1 MHPIPRIGFADW
13 PACLDRCRRPHQQ
26 HYFSMYSSLLGG
38 LVTDPVLMLLPADD
52 HMVHRGDG
60 IFETLKCVGGALYN
74 LEAHLTRLR
83 LSAGRI
89 RLPVPWS
96 SADLADIIAQTVHAG
111 GRPEALVRV
120 LVSRGPGG
128 FGISPA
134 ECPAPALYV
143 VAYAYP
149 GSFMAL
155 HPGGARAVR
164 SSIPPRTPP
173 FSHLKSVNYLS
184 SVLMKMEALDARVD
198 FTLSFDEKGHL
209 AEGATENAGIVT
221 RGRRL
226 QVPKPERILPGTT
239 AHRVLELARP
249 MIARGL
255 LSAIEEADI
264 PYAAVREAAELLIFG
279 TTPDVTSVIEFDG
292 RPVGD
297 GKPGA
302 AGLALNARLADDIL
316 HNAALRTPV
325 F

>member
-1 MHPIPRIGFADW
+1 MQPLPLIGAAEL
-13 PACLDRCRRPHQQ
+13 PACLDRRRRPHQQ
-26 HYFSMYSSLLGG
+26 HYFAMYSSHLGG
-38 LVTDPVLMLLPADD
+38 LVTDPALMLLPADD

-60 IFETLKCVGGALYN
+60 IFETVKCVGGGLYN

-89 RLPVPWS
+89 RLPVPWT
-96 SADLADIIAQTVHAG
+96 SADLADIVVQTVHAG
-111 GRPEALVRV
+111 GRPEALVRI

-134 ECPAPALYV
+134 ECPEPALYV
-143 VAYAYP
+143 VAYALP
-149 GSFMAL
+149 GSFMTL
-155 HPGGARAVR
+155 HPGGARAAR
-164 SSIPPRTPP
+164 SSIPPRAPP
-173 FSHLKSVNYLS
+173 FSHLKSVNYLPN
-184 SVLMKMEALDARVD
+184 VLMKMEALDARVD
-198 FTLSFDEKGHL
+198 FTLSFDEKNNL

-226 QVPKPERILPGTT
+226 QVPKPDRILPGTT
-239 AHRVLELARP
+239 ARRVLELARP
-249 MIARGL
+249 LIAGGL
-255 LSAIEEADI
+255 LSAVEETDI
-264 PYAAVREAAELLIFG
+264 PYAAVREATELLIFG